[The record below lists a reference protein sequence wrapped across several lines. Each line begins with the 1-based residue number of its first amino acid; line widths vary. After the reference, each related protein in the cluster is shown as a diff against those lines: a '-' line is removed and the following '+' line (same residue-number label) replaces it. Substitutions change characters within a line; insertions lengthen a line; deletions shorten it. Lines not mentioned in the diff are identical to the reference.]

1 MSVTTEQQAGA
12 TAIREFRVEFPD
24 EAVDD
29 LRRRIA
35 DARLPEEE
43 PVEDDRVLEVRRAR

>member
-1 MSVTTEQQAGA
+1 MAVTTEGSASA
-12 TAIREFRVEFPD
+12 AAIREFRVEFPD

-35 DARLPEEE
+35 ATRFPEKE
-43 PVEDDRVLEVRRAR
+43 PVEDDRVLEMRRAR